1 MSSRLFIGNLSY
13 TATERDL
20 RDAFTGLGYPPK
32 SVTIVTDR
40 ETGQARGFGFIELES
55 PEKAKEA
62 ISVADGTLIS
72 GRPIRVNEA
81 HERERPAGGGRGGA
95 PRHDERRDRGDRGH
109 RRQRDSDR
117 W

>member
-20 RDAFTGLGYPPK
+20 RDAFVGLGYTPRT
-32 SVTIVTDR
+32 VTIVTDR
-40 ETGQARGFGFIELES
+40 ETGQPRGFGFIELES

-62 ISVADGTLIS
+62 IAVADGTLIS

-81 HERERPAGGGRGGA
+81 HERERPAGGRGQRNDGH
-95 PRHDERRDRGDRGH
+95 RDDDRRDR
-109 RRQRDSDR
+109 RRQRDTGR